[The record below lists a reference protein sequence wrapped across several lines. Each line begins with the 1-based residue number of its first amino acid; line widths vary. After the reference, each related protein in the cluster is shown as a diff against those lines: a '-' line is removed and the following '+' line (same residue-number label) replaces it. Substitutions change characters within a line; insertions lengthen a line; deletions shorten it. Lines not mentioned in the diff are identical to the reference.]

1 MATQKK
7 TRKKPEKPG
16 PKQPDRHPILLL
28 PDEAFEHAANGA
40 TDSTIRKIYGL
51 NRRDWYNGLE
61 QHAEIRERLLRAR
74 NQMFANV
81 ESALYRRAMGVL
93 VERET
98 KDGGSFVYEVAPDV
112 AAIKYLLST
121 QKARDWQAES
131 KLNVNHSGSVD
142 KKAPALEDM
151 TPEEIDLQVQA
162 ILNEKAKRAAK
173 ESGGVA
179 VEGVGGE
186 AN

>member
-1 MATQKK
+1 
-7 TRKKPEKPG
+7 
-16 PKQPDRHPILLL
+16 
-28 PDEAFEHAANGA
+28 
-40 TDSTIRKIYGL
+40 
-51 NRRDWYNGLE
+51 
-61 QHAEIRERLLRAR
+61 
-74 NQMFANV
+74 
-81 ESALYRRAMGVL
+81 MGVL

-98 KDGGSFVYEVAPDV
+98 KDGGTNIYEVAPDV